1 MTSDKTL
8 LKEVQMGKGGR
19 VTYGYGSQSEVIG
32 KGIID
37 IPGLRT
43 SQEALYVEGLK
54 ANLLSISQFCEN
66 DLVM

>member
-37 IPGLRT
+37 IPGLKT
-43 SQEALYVEGLK
+43 S
-54 ANLLSISQFCEN
+54 
-66 DLVM
+66 